1 MGQRQWKKRREPP
14 PQEIPIAQPATERAV
29 LGQCLLYE
37 DVALQIAAEL
47 EPDDFYEERHQQIFA
62 AIKELAAASQPVD
75 AMSIAQ
81 AMDARD
87 LDIAG
92 GIPYL
97 VSLADA
103 VATTANWH
111 YYCSLLR
118 SIAAKRAIQE
128 LGKVMAESAAEST
141 FEASVDAIQQRIER
155 LEKRNKPHNE
165 TVSTAKQ
172 AAIHTMQWLEKYFEG
187 GVKYLETG
195 YSRLDQLCP
204 INDDDLI
211 ILGARPSIGKTAL
224 ALNIVAHVAGRNSEA
239 VHIVSTE
246 MSARRLML
254 RLMAMESRT
263 DLSGALRA
271 RAVDVAAS
279 PQVFDAATRIAGWPM
294 YIDDTGR
301 MTASEICRRAKR
313 QHQAVGGLGLIV
325 IDYLQNVEDEGTGE
339 RQNVIDEAAKKF
351 KGLAV
356 ELQTPVL
363 LLSQI
368 GRDFEKRAIGKG
380 LDVLPSKSDLRDSGG
395 IEQAADSIWL
405 LHRGY
410 DSDGLAG
417 PEGVIVVGKCR
428 DGECGLVWTTFHGP
442 HQRFTQNEVGGL

>member
-1 MGQRQWKKRREPP
+1 MGHSHWKQRRDPP
-14 PQEIPIAQPATERAV
+14 PTKQIIAAPQAERAV
-29 LGQCLLYE
+29 IGQALLYE
-37 DVALQIAAEL
+37 DIALQLVSEL
-47 EPDDFYEERHQQIFA
+47 EADDYYEEKHQQIHT
-62 AIKELAAASQPVD
+62 AIAQLVADSQPVD
-75 AMSIAQ
+75 ALAVAQ
-81 AMDARD
+81 AMDSRD
-87 LDIAG
+87 LELAG
-92 GIPYL
+92 GVPYL
-97 VSLADA
+97 ASLVDR
-103 VATTANWH
+103 VVTPANWR
-111 YYCSLLR
+111 YYCSMLR
-118 SIAAKRAIQE
+118 NVAAKRALQE
-128 LGKVMAESAAEST
+128 LGEVVAESAGDAPFDESV
-141 FEASVDAIQQRIER
+141 EAIQQKIER

-165 TVSTAKQ
+165 TVTTSKA
-172 AAIHTMQWLEKYFEG
+172 AAIETMQWLQQYFEG
-187 GVKYLETG
+187 GVNYLETG
-195 YSRLDQLCP
+195 FSKLDRLCP

-224 ALNIVAHVAGRNSEA
+224 ALNIAAHVAGQNSEA
-239 VHIVSTE
+239 VHLVSSE

-254 RLMAMESRT
+254 RLMAMEART

-271 RAVDVAAS
+271 RAVEMATT
-279 PQVFDAATRIAGWPM
+279 PQVFDAAARIANWPL

-351 KGLAV
+351 KALAV
-356 ELQTPVL
+356 DLQTPVL

-368 GRDFEKRAIGKG
+368 GRDFEKRAVGKG
-380 LDVLPSKSDLRDSGG
+380 LDVLPGKSDLRDSGG

-417 PEGVIVVGKCR
+417 PETVIVVAKCR
-428 DGECGLVWTTFHGP
+428 DGECGLVHATFNGP
-442 HQRFTQNEVGGL
+442 HQRFTQSEVGL